1 MIVVLLIKKTTALF
15 LIMCMGML
23 LVKKGILN
31 AGDSRVISAISIH
44 LILPCV
50 ILNAFQVEFSPEV
63 KEGLFLSLAASR
75 NYKCGADCACKQ
87 YFQEYCGWMR

>member
-31 AGDSRVISAISIH
+31 AGDSRVIIGDFHTSDSA
-44 LILPCV
+44 CV

-63 KEGLFLSLAASR
+63 KEGLFLSLAAAVIINVGLIVLVTIFS
-75 NYKCGADCACKQ
+75 G
-87 YFQEYCGWMR
+87 YCGWMR

>member
-63 KEGLFLSLAASR
+63 KEGLFLSLAA
-75 NYKCGADCACKQ
+75 A
-87 YFQEYCGWMR
+87 EL